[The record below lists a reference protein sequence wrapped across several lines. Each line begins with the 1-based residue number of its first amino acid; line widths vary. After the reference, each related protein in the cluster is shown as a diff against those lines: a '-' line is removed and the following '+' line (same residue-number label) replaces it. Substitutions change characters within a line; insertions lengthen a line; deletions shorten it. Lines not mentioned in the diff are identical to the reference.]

1 VGYTARQLV
10 DDPNSPK
17 YFNTSQTLLYDKSRH
32 VYALSQAKD
41 SIRSS
46 KFVVVVEGNLDV
58 VSSHQAGVRQCVATA
73 GTAVTEHHLKALSK
87 FVSDIRIC
95 FDQDNAGLTATERA
109 IEIAQ
114 GLDIKLS
121 VIDVEG
127 AKDPDELIQKDPHL
141 WAEAVTKP
149 VYAMDWLV
157 ERYTRIYD
165 VKTANGKRSFTD
177 RLMSAIRKLSDQ
189 VEVEHYLNVLAK
201 VTDISPD
208 AIRSK
213 YAQRESTDQPMQL
226 KRSKVDSQDIPVDM
240 AVYQD
245 QLLGLLV
252 QYPLTR
258 RIFETLEF
266 DPAFATPERQYLFE
280 FIASNPHL
288 NIGDELPE
296 ELQSI
301 KDYVNIILLKAEELY
316 QNLDANERLIEVNTL
331 VHRLQK
337 DVKKQKQVEIT
348 KQIKDAEELGDYSRV
363 QELLGSFNELLKE

>member
-1 VGYTARQLV
+1 
-10 DDPNSPK
+10 
-17 YFNTSQTLLYDKSRH
+17 
-32 VYALSQAKD
+32 LSQAKD
-41 SIRSS
+41 AIRSS

-58 VSSHQAGVRQCVATA
+58 ISSHQAGVRQCVATA
-73 GTAVTEHHLKALSK
+73 GTAVTEHHLKSLSK
-87 FVSDIRIC
+87 FVSDIRLC

-121 VIDVEG
+121 VINVEG
-127 AKDPDELIQKDPHL
+127 VKDPDELIQKDPAL

-157 ERYTRIYD
+157 DRYKTIYD
-165 VKTANGKRSFTD
+165 VTSANGKRQYTD
-177 RLMSAIRKLSDQ
+177 RLMMAIRKLSDH
-189 VEVEHYLNVLAK
+189 VEIEHYLDVLAK
-201 VTDISPD
+201 VTEVSAE

-213 YAQRESTDQPMQL
+213 YAQRESTDQPMRL
-226 KRSKVDSQDIPVDM
+226 KRAKTEGQEIPVDT

-266 DPAFATPERQYLFE
+266 DPMFATPERQYLFE
-280 FIASNPHL
+280 FIASNPQL
-288 NIGDELPE
+288 TIGDELPQ

-316 QNLDANERLIEVNTL
+316 HNLDANERLIEVNTL

-348 KQIKDAEELGDYSRV
+348 KQIKDAEELGDYTRV